1 MKVEFI
7 KSLISNV
14 AGHRA
19 GDVADLDEQTAKRY
33 IQAGIAKPVQV
44 KERAQSK
51 PKIERAVQAQ
61 EVQKPKRRG
70 RRRKAE

>member
-19 GDVADLDEQTAKRY
+19 GDVVDLDEQTAKRY
-33 IQAGIAKPVQV
+33 IQAGIAKPAQL
-44 KERAQSK
+44 KERAQRK
-51 PKIERAVQAQ
+51 PKVERAMDAQ

-70 RRRKAE
+70 RRRKAQ